1 MTHGSGW
8 GAVVR
13 GDLIDLQIWA
23 DELEEPSEPWIET
36 HEDETVLRSASF
48 HKSKSAAEVGDRATI
63 CIDRLN
69 GLLALTRDARP
80 LRFDGAVI
88 RIDAEG
94 HLHRTLLVEPGQYS
108 IRGARARFTVRGADG
123 MPVPPA
129 PPQESEVQK
138 WTKLADSDEWLED
151 ALIYFGRATNWF
163 DIYKALE
170 CVMKRFAGEH
180 KFVALGWPDASKV
193 DRLKRT
199 ANWFR
204 HAKLANKPHPDPMK
218 LPEARLFVG
227 QLLRRALAEAA
238 SSGP

>member
-13 GDLIDLQIWA
+13 GDPLDLRIWA
-23 DELEEPSEPWIET
+23 DELKEHFEPWVET
-36 HEDETVLRSASF
+36 HGNDTVLRSASF
-48 HKSKSAAEVGDRATI
+48 DGLKSAAEVPEHAI
-63 CIDRLN
+63 VCIDRLN

-88 RIDAEG
+88 RFDADG
-94 HLHRTLLVEPGQYS
+94 QLHHTLLAGCGEYS
-108 IRGARARFTVRGADG
+108 IRGAGARFTMRGADG
-123 MPVPPA
+123 VPVPPA
-129 PPQESEVQK
+129 PSQESEVQK
-138 WTKLADSDEWLED
+138 WTKLADNDEWLED
-151 ALIYFGRATNWF
+151 ALIYFGRAINWF

-170 CVMKRFAGEH
+170 CIMKRFGGKH
-180 KFVALGWPDASKV
+180 KLVTFDWVDASEV
-193 DRLKRT
+193 DRLTRT

-204 HAKLANKPHPDPMK
+204 HAKLANVPHPDPMK